1 MMQKFLFVFIFTTFV
16 VTSKAQFIK
25 LQSGIEYRY
34 AKKGASTQT
43 AKIGD
48 FMTMIIK
55 STCSGQTLFDTR
67 SFNKG
72 VNAPVNF
79 PMQKP
84 KYNGDVME
92 VIGLLHEGDSVV
104 VRIPQDSFYRV
115 PQAQRKGLVAGE
127 VVLYNIAVYGIKTPA
142 QIKKL
147 QDDYKK
153 NVEAFAKQQAAF
165 KKQQQAQLL
174 MQKQQAILDKKQDQ
188 EMLAYFAKNNITN
201 NKKLPS
207 GVYVVIENAGT
218 GDLIKPGYEVS
229 MNYEN
234 SSISET
240 KFDSNIDTT
249 FHHVTPM
256 KVNIGQRQ
264 LMTGWEEGIQ
274 QFKKGGK
281 GKIFIPSKYAY
292 GSNKFGLRPND
303 SIPSNCIIKIDV
315 EILDAIDVATAAKQL
330 AEKED
335 QEMLAYFAKNN
346 IKNTKKLP
354 SGVYVVIE
362 STGTGDLI
370 KTGFEV
376 SMNYEKLSLSGTKF
390 DSNLDTTYHHM
401 NPMKI
406 VVGQGKLVAGWDEAI
421 QQFKKGG
428 KGKIFVPS
436 KYGFGSNKFGIWPN
450 DTIPA
455 NTILKIDVE
464 VLDVTDPALV
474 AKQLVE
480 KQDNEIKAFLKA
492 NNLKAVKTNSGLYYV
507 ITKEGAGNKP
517 TSGDEVTMNY
527 TGMFLDGK
535 KFDSNVD
542 SAFSHVSPFKFTLGK
557 GQVIRGWD
565 EGVVLLKKGTKAKFI
580 LPSAIAYGANGSGTV
595 PANAV
600 LQFDVELVEF
610 KKPEAPKKPTAASKK

>member
-1 MMQKFLFVFIFTTFV
+1 MMQKLLFVFIFTTFV

-79 PMQKP
+79 PLQKP

-92 VIGLLHEGDSVV
+92 VIRLLHEGDSVV

-127 VVLYNIAVYGIKTPA
+127 AVLYNIAVYGIKTPA
-142 QIKKL
+142 QIKKI

-153 NVEAFAKQQAAF
+153 NMEAFAKQQAAF
-165 KKQQQAQLL
+165 KKQQQQQLL
-174 MQKQQAILDKKQDQ
+174 IQKQQAVLDKKQDQ
-188 EMLAYFAKNNITN
+188 EMLAYFAKN
-201 NKKLPS
+201 
-207 GVYVVIENAGT
+207 
-218 GDLIKPGYEVS
+218 D
-229 MNYEN
+229 
-234 SSISET
+234 
-240 KFDSNIDTT
+240 
-249 FHHVTPM
+249 
-256 KVNIGQRQ
+256 
-264 LMTGWEEGIQ
+264 
-274 QFKKGGK
+274 
-281 GKIFIPSKYAY
+281 
-292 GSNKFGLRPND
+292 
-303 SIPSNCIIKIDV
+303 
-315 EILDAIDVATAAKQL
+315 
-330 AEKED
+330 
-335 QEMLAYFAKNN
+335 

-354 SGVYVVIE
+354 SGVYVVID
-362 STGTGDLI
+362 SAGNGDLI
-370 KTGFEV
+370 KPGYEV
-376 SMNYEKLSLSGTKF
+376 AMNYEKHSLNGTKF
-390 DSNLDTTYHHM
+390 DSNLDTTYHHV
-401 NPMKI
+401 NPMKV

-464 VLDVTDPALV
+464 VLDVIDLAAV

-480 KQDNEIKAFLKA
+480 KQDNEIQAFLKA
-492 NNLKAVKTNSGLYYV
+492 NNLNGVKTNSGLYYV
-507 ITKEGAGNKP
+507 ITNEGSGNKP
-517 TSGDEVTMNY
+517 ATGDEVTMNY

-542 SAFSHVSPFKFTLGK
+542 SAFGHVSPFKFPLGQ
-557 GQVIRGWD
+557 GRVIRGWD
-565 EGVVLLKKGTKAKFI
+565 EGVSLLKKGTKAKFI
-580 LPSAIAYGANGSGTV
+580 LPSAIGYGANGSGTI

-610 KKPEAPKKPTAASKK
+610 KKPEAPKKPEAAPKK